1 MMDKEL
7 QEYLTALEID
17 GRAQNTLDAYG
28 RDLKRLKTFLE
39 EEKLSLE
46 EFDDIEASRFI
57 SYLLDL
63 NMSRST
69 ISRHLVSIRNFYKYL
84 WKKNKIKEAPI
95 LYFDLPLMKRNL
107 PEFLTKEEVE
117 KLLLAPDI
125 STHKGKRDQAILEL
139 MYAAGLKATELTEL
153 TLKDVDMSRG
163 NLSVKSL
170 KTQSRLVPIGK
181 FAIEAL
187 RDYLNDRDDILIGT
201 SILFPS
207 QRGEKM
213 SRQGLWKILKTYAHV
228 VGEEKNITLNTL
240 RHPYAVHMLEGGAD
254 LKAVSNLLGH
264 QDLKATAIYTELIQT
279 KKHKEI
285 YDEAHPRA

>member
-1 MMDKEL
+1 MDKEL
-7 QEYLTALEID
+7 KEYLEALDLD
-17 GRAQNTLDAYG
+17 GRTENTIDAYG
-28 RDLKRLKTFLE
+28 RDLKHLKNFLDE
-39 EEKLSLE
+39 EGLTLE
-46 EFDDIEASRFI
+46 DFDDIEATRFI

-69 ISRHLVSIRNFYKYL
+69 ISRHLVSIRNFYKFL
-84 WKKNKIKEAPI
+84 WKKNRIKEAPI

-117 KLLLAPDI
+117 RLLLAPDAT
-125 STHKGKRDQAILEL
+125 THKGKRDLAILEM

-153 TLKDVDMSRG
+153 TLKDVDLSRG
-163 NLSVKSL
+163 NLSVKAL
-170 KTQSRLVPIGK
+170 KNQSRLVPIGR
-181 FAIEAL
+181 FAIDSL
-187 RDYLNDRDDILIGT
+187 QQYLDDRDDLLIGT

-207 QRGEKM
+207 QRGGKM
-213 SRQGLWKILKTYAHV
+213 TRQGLWKILKTYAQV
-228 VGEEKNITLNTL
+228 VGKEKNITLNTL
-240 RHPYAVHMLEGGAD
+240 RHTYAVHMLEGGAD
-254 LKAVSNLLGH
+254 LKAVSTLLGH